1 MRLPGWRRTDPDHT
15 PPPEVL
21 AVLAESV
28 GPDRVLAS
36 ARSDQTWLLATT
48 HRFAAVFA
56 DGTVRWLRPWHEVDA
71 ASWGRESETL
81 TVTFVDGGRPTML
94 PMASA
99 RTFLMTLRERVQASV
114 VASVDLPLEGARKA
128 RAVIRQNLA
137 TGEPHRTTGPWPRH
151 PPVGEHRRGGCDR
164 LRRASRRHRPAP
176 SLSRQRRGRDA
187 AAYPFDIGDAGHRQP
202 TADAC
207 PPHRSRTAAAQG
219 ARGR

>member
-94 PMASA
+94 PMACA

-137 TGEPHRTTGPWPRH
+137 TGELIEQLVLG
-151 PPVGEHRRGGCDR
+151 RGT
-164 LRRASRRHRPAP
+164 RP
-176 SLSRQRRGRDA
+176 SESIDA
-187 AAYPFDIGDAGHRQP
+187 AAAIAFAELRDDTGL
-202 TADAC
+202 
-207 PPHRSRTAAAQG
+207 PPR
-219 ARGR
+219 

>member
-15 PPPEVL
+15 PPPMVL

-48 HRFAAVFA
+48 HRFAAVFV

-137 TGEPHRTTGPWPRH
+137 TGELIEQLVLG
-151 PPVGEHRRGGCDR
+151 RGT
-164 LRRASRRHRPAP
+164 RP
-176 SLSRQRRGRDA
+176 SESIDA
-187 AAYPFDIGDAGHRQP
+187 AAAIAFAELRDDTGL
-202 TADAC
+202 
-207 PPHRSRTAAAQG
+207 PPR
-219 ARGR
+219 